1 MSDMLRMI
9 LLFAAVL
16 TALWILSKI
25 RKLKVKME
33 DAIFWV
39 VFALILLIL
48 GIFPDVTYWLTR
60 KMGVMSPANLI
71 FLVIIFLLLE
81 KVFTLSIIVSQL
93 EEKITVLSAET
104 ALRAHSAKKR
114 IEACEKAEEDEAE

>member
-1 MSDMLRMI
+1 MSDTLRMI

-71 FLVIIFLLLE
+71 SWTSHSVQQP
-81 KVFTLSIIVSQL
+81 VSSRLSYQ
-93 EEKITVLSAET
+93 
-104 ALRAHSAKKR
+104 
-114 IEACEKAEEDEAE
+114 